1 MASTP
6 LTIALIYDYVS
17 SGQLLGLSPKDSDPS
32 IKGISAALE
41 ALGHRVV
48 HIEGLS
54 TLVSQLA
61 NGNYT
66 QWDLAF
72 NVAGGMFGLARE
84 AQVPCLLEAYGVP
97 FTFSDAATTSLCSD
111 KGRTKVRKDS
121 FITCLILKV
130 KR

>member
-6 LTIALIYDYVS
+6 LTIALIYDYES
-17 SGQLLGLSPKDSDPS
+17 SGQVLGLSPKYSDPS

-41 ALGHRVV
+41 ALSHHVV

-66 QWDLAF
+66 QRDLAF
-72 NVAGGMFGLARE
+72 NVAGGVFGLARE
-84 AQVPCLLEAYGVP
+84 AQVPCLLEAYWIP
-97 FTFSDAATTSLCSD
+97 FTFSDAATTSLCSG
-111 KGRTKVRKDS
+111 KGRTKVREDS
-121 FITCLILKV
+121 FITYLVLKV
-130 KR
+130 KC